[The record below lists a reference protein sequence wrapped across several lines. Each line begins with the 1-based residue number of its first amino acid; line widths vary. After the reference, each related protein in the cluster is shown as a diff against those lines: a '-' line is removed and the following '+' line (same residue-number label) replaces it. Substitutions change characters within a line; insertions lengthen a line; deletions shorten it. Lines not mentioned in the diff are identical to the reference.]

1 MRVIAGRAGGMRLR
15 VPPRATRPS
24 TDRLREALFSILQG
38 RLEGA
43 RVLDLFAGSGALG
56 IEALSR
62 GAQEAVFVEQ
72 SRVAGKVLKENLE
85 KTQLSGQATVLE
97 RDVFAYL
104 ADSSSAFDLVLAD
117 PPYAS
122 KSERDLAGALM
133 TDASLPPR
141 LSDGGLVVLEV
152 EAEREEPAASGW
164 KVVDRR
170 KYGSSAILFYA
181 QEESR

>member
-1 MRVIAGRAGGMRLR
+1 MRVIAGRARGMRLK

-24 TDRLREALFSILQG
+24 TDRLREALFSILQV

-62 GAQEAVFVEQ
+62 GAQEAVFVEA
-72 SRVAGKVLKENLE
+72 SGAAGRILRENLE
-85 KTQLSGQATVLE
+85 KARFAGQGTVHQ

-104 ADSSSAFDLVLAD
+104 GSCSAVFDLILAD
-117 PPYAS
+117 PPYLSNADH
-122 KSERDLAGALM
+122 DLAGALM
-133 TDASLPPR
+133 EDASLPSR

-152 EAEREEPAASGW
+152 EAEREEPAAPGW
-164 KVVDRR
+164 KMIDRR

-181 QEESR
+181 REESR